1 MTFTL
6 ETLDPQAPPECV
18 DASIHVAC
26 LYLVP
31 PCDPDLDLRLPICE
45 RSCEAIVRLR
55 AEGTCVKLDA
65 FINDLSE
72 SSVALRPL
80 RDVYFSFDCRNVST
94 YDAYEGTLNF
104 TKNGECTSIISPAY
118 EGQTKLELF
127 FYISRLIQNMI
138 LHICD
143 LHLFYRVGTE
153 QATCVSHAYSSLIIN
168 RKITNLIVVAHL
180 FLRGFALNRVQP
192 GIILPINYSPT
203 RVQPLNC

>member
-1 MTFTL
+1 MIYSTCMAVASGQKLHTVAPFMIGSAASYNLSSYRLCTPLADYHSAEFCTIPGRNSQYTYPQSIPGVQDTIDLFAVEILTFTL

-31 PCDPDLDLRLPICE
+31 PCDPDLDLRLPICK

-104 TKNGECTSIISPAY
+104 TQNGECTSIISPAY
-118 EGQTKLELF
+118 EGQTKLKNF
-127 FYISRLIQNMI
+127 VTF
-138 LHICD
+138 
-143 LHLFYRVGTE
+143 
-153 QATCVSHAYSSLIIN
+153 HA
-168 RKITNLIVVAHL
+168 
-180 FLRGFALNRVQP
+180 
-192 GIILPINYSPT
+192 
-203 RVQPLNC
+203 